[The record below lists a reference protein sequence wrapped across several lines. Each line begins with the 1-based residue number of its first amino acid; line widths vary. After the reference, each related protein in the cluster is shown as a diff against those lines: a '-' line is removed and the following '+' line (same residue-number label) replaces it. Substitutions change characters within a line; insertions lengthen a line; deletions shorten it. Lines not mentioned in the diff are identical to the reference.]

1 MRVLVIGTGSIG
13 RRHMRTIQA
22 LRPDVRFDVLRE
34 RPPKSNIVEEDVFF
48 TVSSSLTEAISKR
61 PQLMVIANP
70 SALHLPLLE
79 AAIGEGI
86 PFYAEK
92 PVVSSIEDLD
102 ALKKCI
108 CEHEMLPPNIVGCNL
123 RFLPSLQALKKMI
136 ESGDLGNIVH
146 ASFEAGQWLPDWRPD
161 VDYRTSYSARK
172 SLGGGVALDLIH
184 ELDSARWILGEL
196 YDVQA
201 IFAKASALEIDVEDS
216 ASFLMR
222 SRLGAL
228 VSVHV
233 NYVSRSPFRRY
244 RIVGDHGTA
253 EWDLPSRTLSVTTRE
268 GTRAVPLGPD
278 AFDISQTYIAAMSE
292 LLRATDEQAV
302 TSQGIEDGISAL
314 ELIFRSNS
322 TRLSRYGV

>member
-13 RRHMRTIQA
+13 RRHMQTIQA
-22 LRPDVRFDVLRE
+22 LRPDVCFDVLRE
-34 RPPKSNIVEEDVFF
+34 RPPKSDVVERDVFF
-48 TVSSSLTEAISKR
+48 TVSSSLAEAMSKR

-70 SALHLPLLE
+70 SALHLPLLRL
-79 AAIGEGI
+79 AIEEGI

-92 PVVSSIEDLD
+92 PVVSSAEDLET
-102 ALKKCI
+102 LKNCI
-108 CEHEMLPPNIVGCNL
+108 AGYKVLPPNIVGCNL
-123 RFLPSLQALKKMI
+123 RFLPSLQALKEMV
-136 ESGDLGNIVH
+136 ERGDLGNIVH
-146 ASFEAGQWLPDWRPD
+146 ASFEAGQWLPDWRPGI
-161 VDYRTSYSARK
+161 DYRASYSSRK

-222 SRLGAL
+222 SRSGAP

-233 NYVSRSPFRRY
+233 NYVSRLPFRRY
-244 RIVGDHGTA
+244 RIVGDQGTA
-253 EWDLPSRTLSVTTRE
+253 EWDLPSRTLNVTTHE
-268 GTRAVPLGPD
+268 GSNAVALVPG
-278 AFDISQTYIAAMSE
+278 AFDVSHTYIAAMSE
-292 LLRATDEQAV
+292 LLRAIDERAV